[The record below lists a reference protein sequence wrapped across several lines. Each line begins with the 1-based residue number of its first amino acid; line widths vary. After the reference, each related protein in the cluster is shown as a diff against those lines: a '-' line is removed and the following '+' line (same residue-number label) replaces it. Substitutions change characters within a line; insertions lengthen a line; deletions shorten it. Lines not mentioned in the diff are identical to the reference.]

1 MSAFTSAPSELQ
13 AYLPLELSL
22 ALNWGWGARK
32 DDTTDK
38 HLLTLPTGVEL
49 MVWVLRCHT
58 VTYSHA
64 RCSSLPSEGPQ
75 CSWLRDTV
83 SWHPS
88 SLLSFPGLFLPLPV
102 ISQDWSLAP
111 LLSNVLQIALA
122 GYSYFLKENWK
133 KKTLTSIPPVLVLS
147 KYIKITLHTCYLLI
161 TFVLVLLWNSIK
173 AEENIWLK

>member
-22 ALNWGWGARK
+22 SLNWGWGARK

-58 VTYSHA
+58 VTHSLA

-75 CSWLRDTV
+75 CSWLRGHSILAPFQSPV
-83 SWHPS
+83 FSRALPPS
-88 SLLSFPGLFLPLPV
+88 PCYLPGLEPGAP
-102 ISQDWSLAP
+102 SLKCSP
-111 LLSNVLQIALA
+111 NCSCRIQI
-122 GYSYFLKENWK
+122 FPKRKLKEKN
-133 KKTLTSIPPVLVLS
+133 PN
-147 KYIKITLHTCYLLI
+147 LHSSSPCPFQI
-161 TFVLVLLWNSIK
+161 H
-173 AEENIWLK
+173 